1 MDLFKMAFADDLA
14 TLQNKLETISIRDSR
29 GKTLLHHAVL
39 GSANDVIDYLLNQD
53 IDVNIVDQSGES
65 ALFDC
70 ARKGKLTIAKKLI
83 SKYANLNLQNNRGET
98 VLHLAAHKG
107 DLDFIKL
114 LVESEALLDVKTSYD
129 RLPVHYAILAGH
141 VHLINYLMETSNQSL
156 FYFDENQNSFLHYA
170 ARTTSIE
177 MIRFFLD
184 NDLDPN
190 GLNSQ
195 FETPLFNAVKDGTR
209 ETVLELLKRDSF
221 INLLNRRY
229 ETPIVLAKIH
239 GHLDI
244 LELLK
249 DWSKT
254 KEYIELSNNQSLTIA
269 VLNRDYTELRQLLE
283 QGKRLKKDRL
293 KQTAFDYANK
303 YNLKVC
309 VNMLRPYN

>member
-1 MDLFKMAFADDLA
+1 
-14 TLQNKLETISIRDSR
+14 
-29 GKTLLHHAVL
+29 
-39 GSANDVIDYLLNQD
+39 
-53 IDVNIVDQSGES
+53 
-65 ALFDC
+65 
-70 ARKGKLTIAKKLI
+70 
-83 SKYANLNLQNNRGET
+83 
-98 VLHLAAHKG
+98 
-107 DLDFIKL
+107 
-114 LVESEALLDVKTSYD
+114 
-129 RLPVHYAILAGH
+129 
-141 VHLINYLMETSNQSL
+141 METSNQSL
-156 FYFDENQNSFLHYA
+156 FYLDENQNSFLHYA

-190 GLNSQ
+190 GLNSIWN
-195 FETPLFNAVKDGTR
+195 TTFNAVKDGTR

-283 QGKRLKKDRL
+283 QEKIKKDRL
-293 KQTAFDYANK
+293 KQTAFDYA
-303 YNLKVC
+303 
-309 VNMLRPYN
+309 